1 MASDA
6 CHPEVKDS
14 AAKLKSFPCAEQ
26 ACMCNTVVC
35 SRKAML
41 RSATSGLHGISTRMG
56 ADAWRTSRQFSA
68 GLQLA
73 SPAHRPA
80 IKARATGRGFNMAW
94 IIPAQTGRLS
104 RLVCATRPGLFWFTI
119 RS

>member
-1 MASDA
+1 MN
-6 CHPEVKDS
+6 
-14 AAKLKSFPCAEQ
+14 
-26 ACMCNTVVC
+26 NTVAC

-41 RSATSGLHGISTRMG
+41 RSATSGLHGISTRRG

-73 SPAHRPA
+73 SPAHRPT
-80 IKARATGRGFNMAW
+80 IKARATGQGFNMGW
-94 IIPAQTGRLS
+94 IIPAQTGNLS
-104 RLVCATRPGLFWFTI
+104 RHVCATRPCLFWFTI